1 MKEDG
6 KEYIVTTTLS
16 DDTIISTKATKN
28 DKTPKKV
35 SNRPKMT
42 EEEWFKTESEILGE
56 QIN

>member
-1 MKEDG
+1 M
-6 KEYIVTTTLS
+6 S
-16 DDTIISTKATKN
+16 KAKDKLNKTTKN

>member
-1 MKEDG
+1 M
-6 KEYIVTTTLS
+6 
-16 DDTIISTKATKN
+16 TKMDNIEMSKAKDKLNNATKN
-28 DKTPKKV
+28 GKTPKKV